1 MTMNDER
8 LVAIPFFGE
17 GDQLL
22 DMFLGR
28 QDMAVERL
36 GNVADPDVEMALW
49 IDLGRARDERLD
61 NLSLAHPE
69 LHGPTPT
76 AGTARVQRNGSDN
89 KLAAAR
95 RGQVIGCPAATCGG
109 DVSDDTTGD
118 ASGHMSGGPGLL
130 AGALAALEGAV
141 AALCEQLAAA
151 EMRVEGARNR
161 ADRADAA
168 RTGEHAKADALR
180 AQQGDGKG
188 GPGAP
193 SAAPG

>member
-61 NLSLAHPE
+61 IEKRDETACAGRAHR
-69 LHGPTPT
+69 L
-76 AGTARVQRNGSDN
+76 
-89 KLAAAR
+89 
-95 RGQVIGCPAATCGG
+95 
-109 DVSDDTTGD
+109 GD
-118 ASGHMSGGPGLL
+118 ASERTYMKSRHIFIL
-130 AGALAALEGAV
+130 A
-141 AALCEQLAAA
+141 
-151 EMRVEGARNR
+151 
-161 ADRADAA
+161 
-168 RTGEHAKADALR
+168 
-180 AQQGDGKG
+180 
-188 GPGAP
+188 
-193 SAAPG
+193 